1 MGIFDKL
8 KSAVNAVTGG
18 AATVNIDVG
27 AGVIM
32 PGDPVSVKV
41 TATST
46 GAEVKSKGVFV
57 DVKGEEQVTIVDPN
71 TKQKISQ
78 SKKTL
83 EQVFQIAQPFVL
95 GAKETKVFEGTIQL
109 NPGAMPSFNGSL
121 AQHAYFIR
129 GRLEAFGNDPD
140 SGFLPIRVGAKS

>member
-1 MGIFDKL
+1 MGFLDKL
-8 KSAVNAVTGG
+8 KGAVNAVTGG
-18 AATVNIDVG
+18 AATVSIEVG
-27 AGVIM
+27 SGIVM
-32 PGDPVSVKV
+32 PGEPVSVKI

-57 DVKGEEQVTIVDPN
+57 DVKGEEQVTIVDTN
-71 TKQKISQ
+71 TKQKVSQ

-83 EQVFQIAQPFVL
+83 EQVFQIAPAFVL

-109 NPGAMPSFNGSL
+109 NPGVLPTFNGSL
-121 AQHAYFIR
+121 AQHEYYIR

-140 SGFLPIRVGAKS
+140 SGFKPLRVGAKA